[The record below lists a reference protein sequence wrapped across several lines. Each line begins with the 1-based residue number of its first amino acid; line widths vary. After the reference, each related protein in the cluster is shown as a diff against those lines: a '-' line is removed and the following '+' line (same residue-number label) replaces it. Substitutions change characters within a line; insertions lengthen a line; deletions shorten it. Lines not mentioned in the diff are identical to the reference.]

1 MVFTLTSKDHIHYH
15 GVDKAEEHVSVN
27 EALEIFLSSVKPLG
41 EELVNSSA
49 STGRI
54 LYENIVSSL
63 DIPPRARSTRDGY
76 ALNISSDLALGT
88 RLRIA
93 GEVRIGREPKNK
105 VNEGQAILVA
115 TGSFLPQNANSVVM
129 KEYVTKKGKFL
140 TLTNGIRAHEN
151 ILERGEDIKK
161 GEILLLKGTRLE
173 PHHIGLLALTGIN
186 KVKVFHRPKVAFFST
201 GDELVNA
208 SRKGKNKINDVTRPF
223 IKSALLKMG
232 VVPVD
237 LGIARDN
244 LEAIKK
250 KMIKGLSYDAL
261 ILSAGS
267 SVGERDYVSQAAESI
282 GGMKILIH
290 GVAMRPSSPTGLGV
304 FKGKPFVMLPGFPTS
319 AIVSFF
325 VFARPAILKLQNAS
339 NLFPPK
345 VKAILEQS
353 YEGRSGVTHFVRVL
367 VKEKAGEYYA
377 EIVKPAE
384 AQFSS
389 WLKLANGIGI
399 INPTKP
405 LLKAKDRI
413 DVFLIGNVI
422 SS

>member
-1 MVFTLTSKDHIHYH
+1 MTSEDHVHYH

-27 EALEIFLSSVKPLG
+27 EALEIFLSSIRPIG
-41 EELVNSSA
+41 EELVSS
-49 STGRI
+49 SQCTGRI

-76 ALNISSDLALGT
+76 ALNISRELARGT
-88 RLRIA
+88 RLRIV
-93 GEVRIGREPKNK
+93 GEVRIGREPQVKI
-105 VNEGQAILVA
+105 NEGEAILVA
-115 TGSFLPQNANSVVM
+115 TGSFLPKNANSVVM
-129 KEYVTKKGKFL
+129 KEYVTKKGKMVA
-140 TLTNGIRAHEN
+140 LTNGVRAHEN
-151 ILERGEDIKK
+151 ILERGEDIKR
-161 GEILLLKGTRLE
+161 GEVILLKGTRLE
-173 PHHIGLLALTGIN
+173 PHHVGLLALTGTN
-186 KVKVFHRPKVAFFST
+186 KVKVFQKPRIAFFST

-208 SRKGKNKINDVTRPF
+208 SRKSKNKINDVTRPF
-223 IKSALLKMG
+223 IKSALLEMG

-244 LEAIKK
+244 LQAIKK

-267 SVGERDYVSQAAESI
+267 SVGERDYVSRAAKSI
-282 GGMKILIH
+282 GGMKILVH

-304 FKGKPFVMLPGFPTS
+304 YKGKPFIMLPGFPTS

-325 VFARPAILKLQNAS
+325 VFARPAVLKLQNAS
-339 NLFPPK
+339 SLFPPK
-345 VKAILEQS
+345 VKAILEQN
-353 YEGRSGVTHFVRVL
+353 YEGRRGVTHFVRVL

-389 WLKLANGIGI
+389 WLKLANGIGMI
-399 INPTKP
+399 DSTKL
-405 LLKAKDRI
+405 LLKAEDRI
-413 DVFLIGNVI
+413 DVFLIGNII